1 MEGAT
6 AKTNDSV
13 CGTRSF
19 ATKWNQMVSSISE
32 VSCKF
37 GATFKIKVEKAKTE
51 AELKKANKKA
61 GARIS
66 RK

>member
-1 MEGAT
+1 
-6 AKTNDSV
+6 
-13 CGTRSF
+13 
-19 ATKWNQMVSSISE
+19 MVSSISE
-32 VSCKF
+32 VSCKL